1 MAKQSFKVTSNFS
14 FGKLKDKF
22 QEVMQSNNTEIIK
35 DFTKATI
42 DKIEKGRLP
51 ELTDRTKEARSLG
64 LSSFTGHNSR
74 NRPNSENKPL
84 DYTGNLKKSIKAKKE
99 GIEMKS
105 YGLNHHLGG
114 WTTPAKNIG
123 FGSKKTVKARP
134 FIVGTESSPADEKEI
149 KKIELETVKLLNK
162 VMKK

>member
-1 MAKQSFKVTSNFS
+1 
-14 FGKLKDKF
+14 
-22 QEVMQSNNTEIIK
+22 MQSNNVEIIK

-64 LSSFTGHNSR
+64 LSSFTGHKSGK
-74 NRPNSENKPL
+74 RPNLENKPL

-99 GIEMKS
+99 GIEMRS
-105 YGLNHHLGG
+105 DGILHHNGN
-114 WTTPAKNIG
+114 WKTPSKNIG
-123 FGSKKTVKARP
+123 YGANKNVRPRP
-134 FIVGTESSPADEKEI
+134 FIVGTESSPAEEKEI
-149 KKIELETVKLLNK
+149 KKIESETVKLLNK